1 MSHLWLNLCQKPS
14 FCWIKYHWICELSR
28 FRGTLVELLHI
39 YLRSQYSNCRR
50 WKIYWTLLCGE
61 RWNSHHLSSVVK
73 LLHLLSIV
81 NTIEFLNCLFSGERL
96 SNYYIYTYVPS
107 NATWNDYDTDPGEL
121 FYYHD
126 GISPLQ
132 ITIASQKNIQAQYVK
147 IVEID
152 PLPSSAGKALSFCEV
167 EIYTTG
173 MKGNTR
179 QSRYYGFIATT
190 RWLIVTEC
198 LYHTW
203 PRISS
208 TCRKHFPVLSSFMTY
223 HRFVTRIT
231 RREPLSF
238 QSTRVHPRF
247 LVGFVL
253 LDL

>member
-1 MSHLWLNLCQKPS
+1 
-14 FCWIKYHWICELSR
+14 
-28 FRGTLVELLHI
+28 
-39 YLRSQYSNCRR
+39 
-50 WKIYWTLLCGE
+50 
-61 RWNSHHLSSVVK
+61 LSSVVK

-147 IVEID
+147 IVEIN
-152 PLPSSAGKALSFCEV
+152 PLPSPAGKALSFCEV

-198 LYHTW
+198 LYH
-203 PRISS
+203 
-208 TCRKHFPVLSSFMTY
+208 K
-223 HRFVTRIT
+223 
-231 RREPLSF
+231 
-238 QSTRVHPRF
+238 
-247 LVGFVL
+247 
-253 LDL
+253 